1 MKLVT
6 YLHFTGQCEQAL
18 NFYAEC
24 LGGTVMQMTRMGD
37 SPGKTAEAQKNLIM
51 HARLKIGEDLL
62 YMSDT
67 MQANNTVKGNNI
79 RLSLDL
85 DDIKK
90 MDDIFARLSAGGKIL
105 MPLGDQFWGA
115 RFGMLED
122 AFGIQWMLNCE
133 LNK

>member
-1 MKLVT
+1 
-6 YLHFTGQCEQAL
+6 
-18 NFYAEC
+18 
-24 LGGTVMQMTRMGD
+24 
-37 SPGKTAEAQKNLIM
+37 
-51 HARLKIGEDLL
+51 
-62 YMSDT
+62 MSDT

>member
-24 LGGTVMQMTRMGD
+24 LGGTVIQLTRMGD
-37 SPGKTAEAQKNLIM
+37 SPGKTPETHKNLIM
-51 HARLKIGEDLL
+51 HARLKIGDDLL

-67 MQANNTVKGNNI
+67 MQGNNTVKGNNI
-79 RLSLDL
+79 SLSLDL
-85 DDIKK
+85 HDIKK

-105 MPLGDQFWGA
+105 MPLADQFWGA

-122 AFGIQWMLNCE
+122 LFGIQWMLNCE
-133 LNK
+133 LKK